1 MKKLFYLAFCSLF
14 LFSGCSKASY
24 FQSTELVEEVD
35 NEGTAKEQ
43 VVEDVLPTTIY
54 VQVAGAVKKPDVYEL
69 PEGSRVYAAIEAAGG
84 LLESA
89 DDNDINQ
96 AALLEDGQKLYIFT
110 TDEIKELEAKEEAK
124 EADDGLI
131 NINKATATE
140 LMSLPGIG
148 QSKAN
153 QIVAYR
159 EANGSFSSIDDIKKV
174 SGIGDGIFNQI
185 NSLIKI

>member
-35 NEGTAKEQ
+35 NESTAKEQ

-69 PEGSRVYAAIEAAGG
+69 LEGSRVYAAIEAAGG

-96 AALLEDGQKLYIFT
+96 AALLEDGQKLYIYT
-110 TDEIKELEAKEEAK
+110 AEEIKELEAKEEAK